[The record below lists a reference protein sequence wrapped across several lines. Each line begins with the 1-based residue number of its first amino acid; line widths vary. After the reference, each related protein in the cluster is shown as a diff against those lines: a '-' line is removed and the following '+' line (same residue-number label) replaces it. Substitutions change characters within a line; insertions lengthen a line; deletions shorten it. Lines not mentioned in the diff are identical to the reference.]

1 LAEEFAED
9 GTGGDV
15 GVAVA
20 VKGEASGTGVLVGGE
35 GGLPCDGRQALGVV
49 GDAPDVDLAGCQ
61 GGEPSGWA
69 GPVGL
74 GEHGG
79 ILCQLAIRFVRVIA
93 RKLRE
98 KHFPYGA
105 AGEALGPGYDV

>member
-1 LAEEFAED
+1 
-9 GTGGDV
+9 
-15 GVAVA
+15 
-20 VKGEASGTGVLVGGE
+20 
-35 GGLPCDGRQALGVV
+35 V
-49 GDAPDVDLAGCQ
+49 GDAPDVDFAGGQ
-61 GGEPSGWA
+61 TGERPGRA

-79 ILCQLAIRFVRVIA
+79 ILCQLALRFVRVIA